1 MAVKTAAT
9 AELQFAGAVIGKV
22 RDISLNINRDAL
34 ETTGIGQT
42 DRTYTY
48 GIRATS
54 GSGTLLYDSSDTAT
68 RGIMN
73 ELLSDTGAISKV
85 KIVLDTATTTTGT
98 IEGDVV
104 VTQVGVSVS
113 VGDLISVPISFNV
126 SGKPAGSF

>member
-9 AELQFAGAVIGKV
+9 AELQFGGAVIGKV
-22 RDISLNINRDAL
+22 RDVSLNISRDPL

-48 GIRATS
+48 GIRSTS

-68 RGIMN
+68 RNVMN
-73 ELLSDTGAISKV
+73 TLLSDSQSLSRV
-85 KIVLDTATTTTGT
+85 KLVLDTATTLGT

-104 VTQVGVSVS
+104 VTQAGVSVS
-113 VGDLISVPISFNV
+113 VGDLVSVPIRFNV
-126 SGKPAGSF
+126 SGKPTGSF